1 MPWFNINRK
10 VKKGILRQSVKP
22 GAIPWHPQ
30 LTALGMGRVQWS
42 MAGYAN
48 HLISIVGVYV
58 VACAPNRFSGHQK
71 FTKADVYKTM
81 GGRFGMRSR
90 VPRLGGTYSGLG
102 WHPVWVAPQGE
113 LVVGRL
119 S

>member
-1 MPWFNINRK
+1 
-10 VKKGILRQSVKP
+10 
-22 GAIPWHPQ
+22 
-30 LTALGMGRVQWS
+30 MGRVQWS

-71 FTKADVYKTM
+71 LTKADVYKTM

-119 S
+119 SLAPQMVWNRVRMCWGHFGGVGANAWRGKPWVL

>member
-1 MPWFNINRK
+1 
-10 VKKGILRQSVKP
+10 
-22 GAIPWHPQ
+22 
-30 LTALGMGRVQWS
+30 MGRVQWS

-113 LVVGRL
+113 LAVGRL